1 MNNGTRYG
9 LGVRNQRAAIGA
21 ISLAVVSGAIV
32 AVSTLG
38 SADEH
43 QTEVSEPP
51 RPTAT
56 REAEPVVPNTPGWQV
71 VSDETAALTYEV
83 PPGWTLAEGTETL
96 ESSSGVELGHLADF
110 GPYLCQGAEYGRAF
124 SGSGLTHGDPGETA
138 AELAAAVAADQY
150 SDGSQTARVALSP
163 PTPITRDGVQG
174 VIVRAD
180 AEVTAESADHCAST
194 KGTIVVVALST
205 GAGTSVLVLAADADT
220 GSTPSA
226 PLVSP
231 AEVRTITDSVRP
243 SG

>member
-1 MNNGTRYG
+1 MRI
-9 LGVRNQRAAIGA
+9 QRAAIGA
-21 ISLAVVSGAIV
+21 ISLAVLAGAI
-32 AVSTLG
+32 ATVSTLG

-43 QTEVSEPP
+43 RTEVSEPP

-56 REAEPVVPNTPGWQV
+56 REAEPAVPTVPGWQV
-71 VSDETAALTYEV
+71 VTDETAALTYEV

-124 SGSGLTHGDPGETA
+124 SGSGLTHGDPGDTA
-138 AELAAAVAADQY
+138 TELAAAVAADQY
-150 SDGSQTARVALSP
+150 SDGSQTAQVTLSP
-163 PTPITRDGVQG
+163 PTPITRAGARGTV
-174 VIVRAD
+174 VRAD
-180 AEVTAESADHCAST
+180 AAVTAESADHCAST

-205 GAGTSVLVLAADADT
+205 AAGTSVVVLAADADT

-231 AEVRTITDSVRP
+231 DEVRTITESVRP
-243 SG
+243 SR